1 MYLTHEEA
9 VANARDSVQE
19 ELDRAAGVYVDAHA
33 VCPFLLSARFET
45 TEVWFSPQGDDIPF

>member
-9 VANARDSVQE
+9 FQNARDSVQE
-19 ELDRAAGVYVDAHA
+19 ELDRADVYVDAHD
-33 VCPFLLSARFET
+33 VCPFLISARFET